1 MIEVDFIVIGAGIA
15 GASVAA
21 ELSKSARVAV
31 IEREAQP
38 GYHST
43 GRSATLF
50 SEIYGNSLIRG
61 LSRASRDFFF
71 HPPAGFSETP
81 LVRPRGAL
89 YYASSGQSEEFAAF
103 RGEPDV
109 ARDTVLLTS
118 AAAHELVPI
127 LKPQHL
133 AHAAHEPM
141 AMDIDANALLA
152 GHLRLLRARGARQ
165 VADRT
170 IEAIEYTGGLWNVRT
185 QSETF
190 GAPVLINAAGAWADE
205 IAGLAGVARVDLQP
219 MRRTALLIEPPAGHA
234 IGSWPIAFDISE
246 TLYFKPDAGK
256 LLLSP
261 ADETPSPPCDAQPDD
276 YDVAVAVD
284 RYEQATGMVVDRV
297 QHSWAGLRTF
307 ARDRTPVVGFDATA
321 AGFFWLAGQGG
332 YGIQT
337 SPALSR
343 LAAALAAGQPLPD
356 DIKHEGVNVEALAPA
371 RLRLPAEK

>member
-1 MIEVDFIVIGAGIA
+1 MIEVDFLVIGAGIA

-61 LSRASRDFFF
+61 LSRASRDFLF
-71 HPPAGFSETP
+71 HPPPGFSETA
-81 LVRPRGAL
+81 LVRPRGVL
-89 YYASSGQSEEFAAF
+89 YYASSEQSEEFAAF
-103 RGEPDV
+103 HGEPDV
-109 ARDTVLLTS
+109 ARDTVLLS
-118 AAAHELVPI
+118 AAAAHELVPI
-127 LKPQHL
+127 LKSSYL
-133 AHAAHEPM
+133 AHVAHEPL

-152 GHLRLLRARGARQ
+152 GHLRTLRARGAQ
-165 VADRT
+165 LAADRA
-170 IEAIEYTGGLWNVRT
+170 IPAIEYSGGLWKVRT
-185 QSETF
+185 QSDTF
-190 GAPVLINAAGAWADE
+190 AAPVLINAAGAWADE
-205 IAGLAGVARVDLQP
+205 VATLAGVAPVGLQP
-219 MRRTALLIEPPAGHA
+219 MRRTALLIEAPAGHA
-234 IGSWPIAFDISE
+234 IASWPMAFDISE

-261 ADETPSPPCDAQPDD
+261 ADETPSAPCDAQPDD

-284 RYEQATGMVVDRV
+284 RFEQVTGVVVDRV

-307 ARDRTPVVGFDATA
+307 ARDRTPVVGFDASA

-343 LAAALAAGQPLPD
+343 LAAALAAGRSLPD
-356 DIKHEGVNVEALAPA
+356 DIRDEGVDVEALAPGRSMSA
-371 RLRLPAEK
+371 S